1 MNDTYTLSYLPL
13 FYDDL
18 EEIVAYLSQ
27 VILSPEE
34 TMERFM
40 KRRDELDRI
49 MDEKLAEIKSL
60 LEVKG

>member
-1 MNDTYTLSYLPL
+1 MLRR
-13 FYDDL
+13 
-18 EEIVAYLSQ
+18 
-27 VILSPEE
+27 ILSPEE

>member
-1 MNDTYTLSYLPL
+1 MEMQENLPKKWKSQVLQILSA
-13 FYDDL
+13 
-18 EEIVAYLSQ
+18 EKK